1 MFRNTPIRQKLM
13 TVIMITSGA
22 VLLLTCASF
31 ITYEVITLR
40 KGMIEGYTTRAQ
52 IIAANSTA
60 ALAFQNQADATDVLS
75 AFKTDRR
82 IMAACLY
89 DIHGKVFARYPA
101 DAPNSAFPDAP
112 AETGY
117 RLGRLDVFCPV
128 SKDDRPLGM
137 VYIQTDLSALTDR
150 YHVYAWLSVFI
161 IAASLLL
168 AYLLSRILQKQISV
182 PVLAL
187 AQTAEAVSRHRDF
200 SVRAKKLGEDEL
212 GMLTDAFNQ
221 MLTET
226 QAHDQNI
233 KQLNTG
239 LEARIIERTS
249 ELEFV
254 ANRFMEANLKLQD
267 IDKLKTEFFANVSH
281 ELRTPLTLILAP
293 VEALLSNEDFLPED
307 SSPSSSA
314 ASRQAKEMLTT
325 VHNNA
330 IRLLQMVNGLLD
342 FSKVA
347 AKKMEAKREPV
358 NILDLTRS
366 IFWDFKGVMKQ
377 KNIQVELSLEAA
389 HPVVEMDRY
398 LYERIFFNLLS
409 NAVKF
414 TPPDGKIRLDLDVMD
429 DQLTLSVADTG
440 IGISEKDQQNLF
452 EKFHQVE
459 GSATRRFEGTGLGLA
474 MCKEFAQLLEGRLT
488 VYSEK
493 GKGSTFT
500 FTCKAPPVKEK
511 VQFSN
516 TSERK
521 PLIPMVGKS
530 ASPLPAVE
538 STDKPK
544 VLVAEDN
551 PELSEFIHL
560 LLSPF
565 CNVRVVGDGV
575 EALAMV
581 RRWRPDL
588 VLSDVMMPLMDGIRL
603 TKEIKKDKDISM
615 IPVVLLTAMTDR
627 ESLMTG
633 WQAGADD
640 YLFKPFHPKELEARV
655 KSLLDSVEWHRKG
668 EAYRRQRDALEH
680 FTHIAS
686 HDLREPLRKIVNFVQ
701 LFRASQKNLDQE
713 AEGYL
718 RAIVEGSQR
727 MYRLL
732 NILME
737 YSRLDKDVNYFEPVD
752 MKTLVE
758 TVEEDLSE
766 SIRQSGARIT
776 VGDLPT
782 LPVMGGQLSLVFQN
796 LIGNS
801 IKYHKDQAPPVIHI
815 DAKKNDIEWIFSV
828 SDNGIGFDPSYS
840 EKIFIMFERLHGNE
854 KYPGDGMGL
863 AICRKIIE
871 KHGGKIWAEARPEEG
886 STFYFTLPIDR
897 AAVNI

>member
-60 ALAFQNQADATDVLS
+60 ALAFQNQADAADVLS
-75 AFKTDRR
+75 ALKTDRR
-82 IMAACLY
+82 IIAACVY
-89 DIHGKVFARYPA
+89 DSHGKVFARYPA
-101 DAPNSAFPDAP
+101 TVSNSVFPDSP
-112 AETGY
+112 TQTGY
-117 RLGRLDVFCPV
+117 QQGRLDIFCPV
-128 SKDDRPLGM
+128 SQDNRPLGT

-150 YHVYAWLSVFI
+150 YLVYAWLSAFI
-161 IAASLLL
+161 ITASLLL
-168 AYLLSRILQKQISV
+168 AYLLSRILQKQISL

-187 AQTAEAVSRHRDF
+187 AETAQAISQHRDF

-226 QAHDQNI
+226 QAHDQAIKKLNI
-233 KQLNTG
+233 G
-239 LEARIIERTS
+239 LEARIVERTS

-254 ANRFMEANLKLQD
+254 ANKFMEANLKLKD
-267 IDKLKTEFFANVSH
+267 MDKLKTEFFANVSH

-293 VEALLSNEDFLPED
+293 VEALLSNRDFLSEG
-307 SSPSSSA
+307 A
-314 ASRQAKEMLTT
+314 ASQQAKEMLTT

-347 AKKMEAKREPV
+347 AQKMEAKREPV

-377 KNIQVELSLEAA
+377 KNIQVELSLEAV

-414 TPPDGKIRLDLDVMD
+414 TPQDGKIRVDLDVMD
-429 DQLTLSVADTG
+429 DKLTLSVADTG
-440 IGISEKDQQNLF
+440 IGISEKEQKNLF

-474 MCKEFAQLLEGRLT
+474 MCKEFAQLLEGRVT
-488 VYSEK
+488 VYSQK

-500 FTCKAPPVKEK
+500 FTCKAPTVNEK
-511 VQFSN
+511 IQISD

-521 PLIPMVGKS
+521 PLIPIVEKS
-530 ASPLPAVE
+530 ATPLSTAE
-538 STDKPK
+538 STEKPK

-551 PELSEFIHL
+551 PELSEFIL
-560 LLSPF
+560 KLLSPF
-565 CNVRVVGDGV
+565 CNIRVVVDGV

-603 TKEIKKDKDISM
+603 TREIKKDKDISM
-615 IPVVLLTAMTDR
+615 IPIVLLTAMTDR
-627 ESLMTG
+627 ESLMAG

-655 KSLLDSVEWHRKG
+655 KSLLDGVEWHRKG

-701 LFRASQKNLDQE
+701 LFRAGQKNLDPE
-713 AEGYL
+713 AESYL

-737 YSRLDKDVNYFEPVD
+737 YSRLDKDVNYFEPAD
-752 MKTLVE
+752 LKTLVE

-766 SIRQSGARIT
+766 SIRQSGAQIIL
-776 VGDLPT
+776 GDLPT
-782 LPVMGGQLSLVFQN
+782 LPVMAGQLSLVFQN

-801 IKYHKDQAPPVIHI
+801 IKYHKDQVAPVIHI
-815 DAKKNDIEWIFSV
+815 GARKNDIEWVFSV
-828 SDNGIGFDPSYS
+828 SDNGIGFDPDHS
-840 EKIFIMFERLHGNE
+840 EKIFIMFERLHGKE

-871 KHGGKIWAEARPEEG
+871 KHGGKIWAEGKPEEG